1 MRAQKVLMFFVALQR
16 YHFSLLELMK
26 LLWVQRLKLFMD
38 MSWHTMG
45 LLQTLLIYL
54 IDCIN
59 VNPIAIFRFLEQQ
72 LVIPNAFYI
81 MIANFHEFIKS
92 KI

>member
-1 MRAQKVLMFFVALQR
+1 MRAQKALMFLSYFKSTI
-16 YHFSLLELMK
+16 FSLFELLK
-26 LLWVQRLKLFMD
+26 TFWLQRLKLFMD
-38 MSWHTMG
+38 MSWHAMG

-81 MIANFHEFIKS
+81 MITNFHEFIKS